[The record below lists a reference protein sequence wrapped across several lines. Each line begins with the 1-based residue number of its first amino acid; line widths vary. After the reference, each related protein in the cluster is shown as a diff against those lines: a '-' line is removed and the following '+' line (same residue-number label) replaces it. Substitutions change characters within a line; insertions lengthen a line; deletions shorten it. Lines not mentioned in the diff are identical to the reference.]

1 MTPALNLVGL
11 RFNGLSIP
19 QGATITNASIQL
31 TAAASSSAAVNLT
44 IKAQAADNPGTFA
57 ATPGDI
63 SNRSTTTAGVNWMPG
78 AWTGG
83 STTNATTPDLTS
95 IVQEI
100 VNRPGWSAGNS
111 MVFVTTDNGTT
122 YPNRRQALSFE
133 HPFVGPAVLT
143 VTYNARYSVPANAA
157 CEIRVA
163 AAQAPLSGL
172 NLTTAN
178 APQPANANASATD
191 NHPITDVA
199 DSDAILSG
207 SSAVIAFTTGGTGQ
221 NNHGLDFGYRAEDW
235 GDLPD
240 TYNTLHSNNGAYHVI
255 DATNPTPRLG
265 ACVDGEATGQPNDT
279 ALGDDSADSPLDFG
293 DACSDDEDGVTA
305 VGNWT
310 LGTGHLL
317 ITVSGAQACL
327 NAWMDF
333 ATNAGAVQA
342 GGDGSFGDSAGAI
355 SEWILQNEVIA
366 EGLNQPLN
374 FPLPVGLPAGSYYL
388 RYRLT
393 PNLGDTATCADDMSA
408 YAGGSPTWSGAAKG
422 GEVED
427 HRVDSAPLAVLLA
440 GFEASAQPD
449 HILVA
454 WETVSEL
461 NNTGFNLYRSL
472 SPSDQPALLGFT
484 PSAAP
489 GSNSGVAYRFQDF
502 DVQPGLTYWYWL
514 DAVDHSGAATRFDPV
529 SATFQSPTAVALG
542 RLTAGAAA
550 ANSTALLGVALA
562 VLLALAAAALL
573 RGRRNAAA

>member
-1 MTPALNLVGL
+1 
-11 RFNGLSIP
+11 
-19 QGATITNASIQL
+19 
-31 TAAASSSAAVNLT
+31 
-44 IKAQAADNPGTFA
+44 
-57 ATPGDI
+57 
-63 SNRSTTTAGVNWMPG
+63 
-78 AWTGG
+78 
-83 STTNATTPDLTS
+83 
-95 IVQEI
+95 
-100 VNRPGWSAGNS
+100 
-111 MVFVTTDNGTT
+111 
-122 YPNRRQALSFE
+122 
-133 HPFVGPAVLT
+133 
-143 VTYNARYSVPANAA
+143 
-157 CEIRVA
+157 
-163 AAQAPLSGL
+163 
-172 NLTTAN
+172 
-178 APQPANANASATD
+178 
-191 NHPITDVA
+191 
-199 DSDAILSG
+199 
-207 SSAVIAFTTGGTGQ
+207 
-221 NNHGLDFGYRAEDW
+221 
-235 GDLPD
+235 
-240 TYNTLHSNNGAYHVI
+240 
-255 DATNPTPRLG
+255 
-265 ACVDGEATGQPNDT
+265 
-279 ALGDDSADSPLDFG
+279 
-293 DACSDDEDGVTA
+293 
-305 VGNWT
+305 
-310 LGTGHLL
+310 
-317 ITVSGAQACL
+317 
-327 NAWMDF
+327 MDF